1 MYPTAELTQEIADV
15 LRRGHPWVFADAVRH
30 GEHRPGDVVDVLD
43 TDGGFVG
50 RGVVE
55 PDSPLRVRIWTTRPE
70 VRVDNRLLESRIRA
84 AARRRPFP
92 SDETT
97 GFRLLNGEGDRTPG
111 LTCDVYAEVAVFR
124 VDGLAAERWLKPARR
139 VVEQVCGTKWA
150 VVRRSEIYRGHH
162 AAAEWMGQRPD
173 PGTTFEFLEG
183 GLTYLV
189 DPIEGQ
195 KTGFFLDQRAN
206 RARIAKLS
214 QGKRVLNLFAY
225 TGGFS
230 VAAAAA
236 GAARTTTIDL
246 ARPAIA
252 DARRNFELNG
262 IPAAAHEFEA
272 VDVFEY
278 LDRFDPGS
286 APFEVAV
293 CDPPSFAH
301 RREDVGRA
309 TAAYKRL
316 FSGLLNVMPSGSTV
330 ALASC
335 SSQIDRERFLEIV
348 ADSAVEAEVALV
360 TLGLW
365 GADVDHT
372 TTPGFPEGDYL
383 QFTIAEISRD

>member
-1 MYPTAELTQEIADV
+1 MYPTVELTMEIGDV

-43 TDGGFVG
+43 PSGDFVG
-50 RGVVE
+50 RGLIE
-55 PDSPLRVRIWTTRPE
+55 PDSPLRIRIWTTRPE
-70 VRVDNRLLESRIRA
+70 VRVDNKLLDRRIRA
-84 AARRRPFP
+84 AAKRRPFP
-92 SDETT
+92 SPETT
-97 GFRLLNGEGDRTPG
+97 GYRLLNGEGDRTPG
-111 LTCDVYAEVAVFR
+111 LTCDIYGEVAVFR
-124 VDGLAAERWLKPARR
+124 VDGIAAERWLKPARR
-139 VVEQVCGTKWA
+139 VIEKVCGTRWA
-150 VVRRSEIYRGHH
+150 VVRRSEIYRGKH
-162 AAAEWMGQRPD
+162 AAAKWMGEAPE
-173 PGTTFEFLEG
+173 PETTFTFLEH

-189 DPIEGQ
+189 DPIDGQ

-206 RARIAKLS
+206 RARMAELAR
-214 QGKRVLNLFAY
+214 GKRMLNLFAY

-246 ARPAIA
+246 AKPAIA

-272 VDVFEY
+272 IDVFEY
-278 LDRFDPGS
+278 LERFDPGS

-301 RREDVGRA
+301 RREDVPKA
-309 TAAYKRL
+309 KAAYTRL
-316 FSGLLNVMPSGSTV
+316 FAQLLTVMPTGSTV

-335 SSQIDRERFLEIV
+335 SSQIDRERFADIV
-348 ADSAVEAEVALV
+348 SAASVDANVAL
-360 TLGLW
+360 TSLGLW

-372 TTPGFPEGDYL
+372 TTPAFVEGDYL
-383 QFTIAEISRD
+383 QFMIVDVSRD